1 MRSQLWTM
9 WLVGC
14 IGEGGETTSK
24 DASSQ
29 TDPRTYSLGGTCHCY
44 SLSVSVLA
52 LCEGNAVRVFLLPVF
67 KKQSAEQ
74 LCGRMPVPSQLHM
87 YKLRQQVHHESSAEH
102 EQCMLSWPSE
112 MQSSILSQS
121 LDCFLLFAGGVFNH

>member
-52 LCEGNAVRVFLLPVF
+52 LCEGNAVHVFLLPVF
-67 KKQSAEQ
+67 KKQTA
-74 LCGRMPVPSQLHM
+74 
-87 YKLRQQVHHESSAEH
+87 
-102 EQCMLSWPSE
+102 
-112 MQSSILSQS
+112 
-121 LDCFLLFAGGVFNH
+121 